1 MSRYHRRVRGGRLTP
16 GDHSEPDLYHSDN
29 EGQAESYADFQN
41 LIASIEGHYSKFL
54 KIITFDPKIRLF
66 LRYGPPEGNH
76 TAFYKPKYNQ
86 VYINNKLL
94 MPKLQNQQVVL
105 DNEEWLMTIK
115 TLSLHEGCH
124 KLFTRMGDLLTIDP
138 ASKKAEKFEK
148 SIPQLRDE
156 LSNCMK
162 EFNTMEDQRIEN
174 LFHTLY
180 PASRKYLIH
189 NITKLILEQAAKKE
203 PSIRAEY
210 YAQSYMLLYGRRFI
224 LPDYLLDDIRKIS
237 VAKYG
242 EEIIRKY
249 ENIMDRFLVVKNNDY
264 IGQLNLSK
272 ELHDLFY
279 NNDMIMDLIPGGN
292 ELGVGSGSMVKKT
305 PGAQKREKALQEKV
319 EQQVEEDVKEQ
330 EKEREEAETETEPG
344 TDEEQEES
352 KPSDEG
358 NEDGEGEGSG
368 EDGESDENE
377 DTDESG
383 GEGEKSEEDNKD
395 SKKQEGEGGEG
406 GESEESDGDGEESD
420 EDSTSDGGEGEEE
433 YDDIEDVEEDLGTEG
448 DFDTAPEAPQ
458 ESNNCGQGGEIK
470 SEPKAEEQE
479 KQPET
484 EEEMAVK
491 ITNELEG
498 LEDKAEQVI
507 IPDIKTDY
515 DRIIKSNP
523 FPYRLEV
530 NDYTIASMIKKELTR
545 LMSGLMENISYGNR
559 SGRVHMP
566 AARRLEF
573 DPHGRK
579 IFKKRLKEVVGDARM
594 AISLV
599 IDTSGSMGNIW
610 SYHNK
615 KAVVSRVAYL
625 LTNEMEKLGHAGEVR
640 LFADHVAYAKRFDQK
655 GDWSS
660 TKFDSA
666 GGGTCACNL
675 AMRESMKALTEIG
688 NRDDIKTKVIMVLS
702 DGEWSDGSVIKEV
715 IEECKKNRI
724 LVVFIQYNNL
734 TSGYGY
740 NIYVRNNKE
749 TYKWDIYEL
758 IEPNKISTDLLPT
771 MKRVIVNLEKRIVRN
786 IRLWEGR

>member
-1 MSRYHRRVRGGRLTP
+1 MRYRGRRRPVDV
-16 GDHSEPDLYHSDN
+16 DHSGEDYDSRSDD
-29 EGQAESYADFQN
+29 ETAESYSDFQN

-54 KIITFDPKIRLF
+54 KIITSDPKIRLF
-66 LRYGPPEGNH
+66 LRYGTPEGNH

-86 VYINNKLL
+86 VTINNKLL
-94 MPKLQNQQVVL
+94 MPQLQNKQVVL

-124 KLFTRMGDLLTIDP
+124 RLFTRMGNLLTIDP
-138 ASKKAEKFEK
+138 ASKAAEKFEE
-148 SIPQLRDE
+148 SIPQLRDK
-156 LSNCMK
+156 LRNCMK
-162 EFNTMEDQRIEN
+162 EFNVMEDQRIEN

-189 NITKLILEQAAKKE
+189 NITKLIIGQADRVNQSMKPE
-203 PSIRAEY
+203 F
-210 YAQSYMLLYGRRFI
+210 YAQAYILLYGRRFI
-224 LPDYLLDDIRKIS
+224 LPEYLLDDIRKIS
-237 VAKYG
+237 VAKYS

-249 ENIMDRFLVVKNNDY
+249 ENIMDRFLVVKNDDY
-264 IGQLNLSK
+264 IKQLELAK

-279 NNDMIMDLIPGGN
+279 NNEVNTNMIPDNG

-305 PGAQKREKALQEKV
+305 PGAQKREKTLQEKV

-330 EKEREEAETETEPG
+330 EKSE
-344 TDEEQEES
+344 
-352 KPSDEG
+352 PSDES
-358 NEDGEGEGSG
+358 NEDGEDEDSS
-368 EDGESDENE
+368 EDGESDENK
-377 DTDESG
+377 DTDKSG
-383 GEGEKSEEDNKD
+383 GEEGETDEDNKDNEDNKD
-395 SKKQEGEGGEG
+395 SKSGEGEDSEDSKGGEGGEG
-406 GESEESDGDGEESD
+406 EESEDDD
-420 EDSTSDGGEGEEE
+420 EDSEDDEEGGEEE
-433 YDDIEDVEEDLGTEG
+433 YDDVEDVDEDMGNEG
-448 DFDTAPEAPQ
+448 DFDTKPQAPQ

-470 SEPKAEEQE
+470 SEPEGAEQE
-479 KQPET
+479 HKPDT
-484 EEEMAVK
+484 PEEMATK

-523 FPYRLEV
+523 FPYRLEI

-610 SYHNK
+610 SYSNK
-615 KAVVSRVAYL
+615 KSVVARVAYL

-640 LFADHVAYAKRFDQK
+640 LFADLTAHAKRFDQK

-666 GGGTCACNL
+666 GGGTSVCNL

-688 NRDDIKTKVIMVLS
+688 NREDIKTKVIMVLS
-702 DGEWSDGSVIKEV
+702 DGEWSDGSAIKQ
-715 IEECKKNRI
+715 IITECKKNRI

-740 NIYVRNNKE
+740 NVYVRNNKE
-749 TYKWDIYEL
+749 SYNWDIYEL
-758 IEPNKISTDLLPT
+758 INPNKISTELLPI